1 MGQPLPPVPTRIVA
15 APMAGGPSTVDLAA
29 AVGDAGGLGFLA
41 AGYRTAEQVADDVT
55 ALRERSS
62 APFGVNVFAPLPER
76 PEEAARV
83 PDWAER
89 WAPVAAGFG
98 VGLGEP
104 RHTDDFFDAKVD
116 ALVRL
121 APPVVSFAFGLPPA
135 DVVDRLHAAG
145 TAVWVTVTSPPD
157 AVAATAAGA
166 DALVCQGW
174 EAGAHRGGLSDEE
187 PALGLLPLLR
197 LVRRETALPLVA
209 AGGIADGPGVAAA
222 LAAGASLVALG
233 TAFLRTPEAGT
244 APVHAAAL
252 AGDRPTVV
260 TRAFTGRPARA
271 LVNRAVRELGDD
283 GPAAY
288 PEVHLLTAPV
298 RAAARAA
305 GDAEHLHLWAGQAH
319 ALAEELPAGELVRRL
334 ADDTRAA
341 LRDALAAATAAPA

>member
-1 MGQPLPPVPTRIVA
+1 MSTPLPMLEVPTRVVA
-15 APMAGGPSTVDLAA
+15 APMAGGPSTVALAA

-41 AGYRTAEQVADDVT
+41 AGYRTAEQVAGDVA

-76 PEEAARV
+76 PAEAARV
-83 PDWAER
+83 PAWAQR
-89 WAPVAAGFG
+89 WAPVADALG
-98 VGLGEP
+98 VALGEP
-104 RHTDDFFDAKVD
+104 RHTDDGFTAKVD

-121 APPVVSFAFGLPPA
+121 APAVVSFAFGLPPA
-135 DVVDRLHAAG
+135 DVVDRLHGAG
-145 TAVWVTVTSPPD
+145 TAVWVTVTSPQD
-157 AVAATAAGA
+157 AVRAAAAGA

-209 AGGIADGPGVAAA
+209 AGGIADGAGVAAA
-222 LAAGASLVALG
+222 LAAGAALAALG

-271 LVNRAVRELGDD
+271 LVNAAVRELGDD

-319 ALAEELPAGELVRRL
+319 ALAEELPAGDLVRRL
-334 ADDTRAA
+334 AAGARE
-341 LRDALAAATAAPA
+341 ALAEATAALGS

>member
-1 MGQPLPPVPTRIVA
+1 MSLPLPAVPTRIVA
-15 APMAGGPSTVDLAA
+15 APMAGGPSSVALAA

-41 AGYRTAEQVADDVT
+41 AGYRTADQVGADVA

-62 APFGVNVFAPLPER
+62 APFGVNVFAPLPVR
-76 PEEAARV
+76 PEEAARI
-83 PDWAER
+83 PAYAER
-89 WAPVAAGFG
+89 LAPMAAALG
-98 VGLGEP
+98 VTLGEP
-104 RHTDDFFDAKVD
+104 RHTDDDFAAKVD
-116 ALVRL
+116 LLVGL
-121 APPVVSFAFGLPPA
+121 APAVVSFAFGLPPA
-135 DVVDRLHAAG
+135 DAVDRLHAAG
-145 TAVWVTVTSPPD
+145 TAVWVTVTSPQD
-157 AVAATAAGA
+157 AARATAVGA

-174 EAGAHRGGLSDEE
+174 EAGAHRGGLSDDE

-209 AGGIADGPGVAAA
+209 AGGIADGAGVAAA
-222 LAAGASLVALG
+222 LAAGAALVALG

-252 AGDRPTVV
+252 AEDRPTVV
-260 TRAFTGRPARA
+260 TSAFTGRPARA
-271 LVNRAVRELGDD
+271 LVNEAVRVLGDD

-334 ADDTRAA
+334 AADARTALSAAAAA
-341 LRDALAAATAAPA
+341 LAP